1 MYYLATI
8 HFVTDRQTNDRQ
20 TYNIIMTIADYIVW
34 QYDRLKKLLVQ
45 ERHTERRKTSS
56 SGRLLVTPI

>member
-34 QYDRLKKLLVQ
+34 QYDRLKNC
-45 ERHTERRKTSS
+45 
-56 SGRLLVTPI
+56 